1 MDRLI
6 QMGKDLGYA
15 GEKLQD
21 FVKQQQDY
29 ERGERIAERE
39 LERDRIAAEEAKANK
54 ERELERDR
62 IAAEEAKADK
72 ERELERDRIEA
83 QEKERADK
91 LAAQD
96 KDREIELAKITA
108 ERDIEMARIE
118 GIAEQAERDRELK
131 RTELET
137 DKESKL
143 SSEIELEKL
152 KHSFE
157 MKHLELMGQ
166 LEVQLEKQKSE
177 KLAHARDPKLPYFE
191 ESKDKMDSY
200 LSRFEKYATANKWD
214 KNVWAAYLSALLKGR
229 ALDVY
234 DRLSTE
240 DAADYDKLKD
250 ALLKNFD
257 MTERGFRKKFR
268 YSRPERSET
277 FIQFS
282 SRLCSYLNKWLTM
295 AKVEKSFEAVCDF
308 MARDQFLEAC
318 SRELF
323 VHLKPKA
330 FENLDAMA
338 KEADLFAEARGGVFS
353 CVNKGQRDNNKGAA
367 QSKPESKPSGKPEI
381 KCGIC
386 GKGHLTIRCYKNPD
400 RKQAYSAEVA
410 SGSSGCKGSNSDY
423 GGENEQGTQIK
434 SEESESSRGR
444 GYTRGRGRG
453 YFRGRGKTDGA
464 PRGGGHQMSF
474 CKTEVNRD
482 TDDGIESIYQSK
494 IDSSLNSDSNV
505 KEGVCYFLKSRLP
518 TAEGTVNGRKVE
530 VLRDT
535 GCTCCTVKRSLVSDD
550 QLIGKESYVT
560 LIDET
565 TQKYPLA
572 VIDVDCP
579 FFTGKTEALCMEDTL
594 YDLVIGNIDGSKLP
608 DMSHFSAAAVT
619 RSQAKQSEKAY
630 RKLKVPDQII
640 NEDKGALKQAQAT
653 DPNLDSIRGR
663 VESGSITV
671 SRGLNRGETKFV
683 RKKGLLYRQFTKGN
697 KVTLQLVIPV
707 GFREKVL
714 RLAHETLLAGHLG
727 IKKTL
732 DRVVSE
738 FFWQGV
744 CGDVARFCK
753 SCDICQRT
761 IQKGRVTK
769 VPLGKMPLI
778 DTPFKRVAVDIVG
791 PIEPRSDKKSRYI
804 LTMIDCATR
813 YPEAVAL
820 PSIETERVA
829 EALIAMFSRVGIPS
843 EMLIEHES
851 RVTIEVMNEVSRLL
865 SLQQLTTI
873 PYRPYSKGPVERF
886 HAMLK
891 RVLLTMCAER
901 PNDWDKYLP
910 ALLFAVREIP
920 QESLGFSPFELLYGR
935 NVRGPMQIL
944 RELWSVEETD
954 EHARLTYQY
963 VIDLRERL
971 EKTCKLAQDNVR
983 RLDIKQNAF
992 YDKRARSRKFDVGD
1006 KVLLLLPSESNKVLL
1021 QWNGPYEVLEVV
1033 NTMNYK
1039 INVKGVVNT
1048 YPANMLKL
1056 YVERQNVTSYHSA
1069 AIDAHCNVKSKDHS
1083 DPTVQRVQ
1091 SVIVDTV
1098 TSNNVTCGDVT
1109 HGDVTSVKDSP
1120 SQVSISERDEELRAE
1135 ATDPIRSVT
1144 PSRGNVKRD
1153 VKLTSDVN
1161 VAETPKGGDFHLVFD
1176 HTYPY
1181 SPIPFEARQ
1190 IRYKEMLDFGI
1201 R

>member
-39 LERDRIAAEEAKANK
+39 LERDRIAAEKDK
-54 ERELERDR
+54 L
-62 IAAEEAKADK
+62 AAEEAKADK
-72 ERELERDRIEA
+72 ERELERD
-83 QEKERADK
+83 K
-91 LAAQD
+91 LAAQV

-137 DKESKL
+137 DRESKL

-166 LEVQLEKQKSE
+166 LEVQRATFKTELEKQKSE

-282 SRLCSYLNKWLTM
+282 SCLCSYLNKWLTM

-308 MARDQFLEAC
+308 MALDQFLEAC

-367 QSKPESKPSGKPEI
+367 QSKPESKPNGKPEI

-410 SGSSGCKGSNSDY
+410 SGSKGSNSDY

-453 YFRGRGKTDGA
+453 YFRGSGKTDGA

-474 CKTEVNRD
+474 CKPEVNRD
-482 TDDGIESIYQSK
+482 IDDGIESIYQSK

-518 TAEGTVNGRKVE
+518 TAEGTVNGRNVV

-565 TQKYPLA
+565 TQRYPLA

-640 NEDKGALKQAQAT
+640 NEDKEALKQAQAT

-663 VESGSITV
+663 VESGNITV

-683 RKKGLLYRQFTKGN
+683 RKKDLLYRQFTKGN
-697 KVTLQLVIPV
+697 KVTLQLVVPV

-714 RLAHETLLAGHLG
+714 RLAHETLMSGHLG

-738 FFWQGV
+738 FFWPGV

-761 IQKGRVTK
+761 IQKDRVTK

-804 LTMIDCATR
+804 LTMIDYATR

-843 EMLIEHES
+843 EMLMEHES

-954 EHARLTYQY
+954 EHARLMYQY

-983 RLDIKQNAF
+983 KLDIRQNAF

-1056 YVERQNVTSYHSA
+1056 YVERQNVTSYRSA
-1069 AIDAHCNVKSKDHS
+1069 AIDAHCYVKFKDHR
-1083 DPTVQRVQ
+1083 DLTVHR
-1091 SVIVDTV
+1091 VIVDTV
-1098 TSNNVTCGDVT
+1098 ASNDVTCGDVT

-1120 SQVSISERDEELRAE
+1120 SQVSISEHDEELNAE
-1135 ATDPIRSVT
+1135 ATDPVRSVT
-1144 PSRGNVKRD
+1144 PSRGNGKRD
-1153 VKLTSDVN
+1153 VKLTSDVK
-1161 VAETPKGGDFHLVFD
+1161 VAETPKGDDFYLVFD